1 MMSDAREALVALIPP
16 PRAPEHVD
24 HWPQDEQD
32 YYRHGNFSDWAERLE
47 VLDRMR
53 REKVADAILAEFDV
67 TPREN
72 GMEWEYGVKWGDE
85 PDDSR
90 PAICD
95 GRAHAESRA
104 AASHGDR
111 VVRRTPARTLP
122 AGPWEVVEDD

>member
-1 MMSDAREALVALIPP
+1 MSDVREALVALIRGEYAKRP
-16 PRAPEHVD
+16 VD
-24 HWPQDEQD
+24 RYPTED
-32 YYRHGNFSDWAERLE
+32 AL
-47 VLDRMR
+47 
-53 REKVADAILAEFDV
+53 ADAILAEFDV
-67 TPREN
+67 TEP
-72 GMEWEYGVKWGDE
+72 EWEYGVRWGDE

-95 GRAHAESRA
+95 SRAHAESRA